1 MHFPDSI
8 EERAKGSNHTA
19 QEAQKMWMYMYS
31 VMMEGNRELI
41 SIMSPNDSMKT
52 AEVCNHVESSAEPKL
67 FGLPL

>member
-19 QEAQKMWMYMYS
+19 AQAMWMYMYR

-41 SIMSPNDSMKT
+41 SITSPNDSLKM
-52 AEVCNHVESSAEPKL
+52 AASPHA
-67 FGLPL
+67 LPAQRSVIM